1 MKKTFHEWFRVSWR
15 DTGVS
20 LAILLGAVALCA
32 VLLRLDPSG
41 GYASMVFVLAVVCIA
56 RYTAGYLYG
65 IFASF
70 VGVVCTNYI
79 FTYPYWSLDFTVAG
93 YPLTFLAMLAV
104 SIVVSALTTQIKDH
118 ERLRSETEK
127 EKLRANLLRAIS
139 HDIRT
144 PLTSIVGSVSAI
156 LENGDKLPRADC
168 RELLTHVQEEGQWL
182 INMVENLLS
191 ITRMEDGGA
200 LLSRQPEVLEEV
212 AGSAVH
218 KFRRRHPAVE
228 VSIQAPEEIALVSMD
243 VTLMEQVLMNVMEN
257 AVIHGQSTTAIRIS
271 FRQER
276 ETVTVVI
283 ADNGGGVAQHLLP
296 HILQDTY
303 AQFQDR
309 RSDTRRNM
317 GIGLS
322 VCRTIIAAHG
332 GVIAVKNTEQG
343 AEFAI
348 TLPLTGE
355 EETDV

>member
-1 MKKTFHEWFRVSWR
+1 MKRKINDWFRVSWR

-41 GYASMVFVLAVVCIA
+41 GYASMVFVLAVICIA
-56 RYTAGYLYG
+56 RFTAGYLYG

-104 SIVVSALTTQIKDH
+104 SVVISALTTQIKDH

-168 RELLTHVQEEGQWL
+168 RELLVHVQEEGEWL
-182 INMVENLLS
+182 ITMVENLLS
-191 ITRMEDGGA
+191 ITRMENGGA
-200 LLSRQPEVLEEV
+200 LLSRQPEVLEEA
-212 AGSAVH
+212 AGSAVQ

-228 VSIQAPEEIALVSMD
+228 VSIAAPAEIALVSMD

-257 AVIHGQSTTAIRIS
+257 AVVHGRNTGRIAIS
-271 FRQER
+271 FRQGAG
-276 ETVTVVI
+276 TVAIHI
-283 ADNGGGVAQHLLP
+283 ADDGGGVAGDLLP

-303 AQFQDR
+303 AQIRDR
-309 RSDTRRNM
+309 RSDTGRSL

-332 GVIAVKNTEQG
+332 GSIAVENTGEG
-343 AEFAI
+343 ADFAI

-355 EETDV
+355 EDADV